1 MVCTLLNLIVAQ
13 GGGQGGDAS
22 KQEEQQRQ
30 QEEMKNHILSQVLSQ
45 EARARCKSCLNS
57 TIRGGV
63 VHKSLTQM
71 QFGLE
76 VNFIAFQN
84 NILNTTDSRVC
95 TRLSSHICD
104 SSFCFFA

>member
-1 MVCTLLNLIVAQ
+1 MLCMLLRLIAVQ

-45 EARARCKSCLNS
+45 EARARCKSCLNF

-63 VHKSLTQM
+63 VP
-71 QFGLE
+71 
-76 VNFIAFQN
+76 
-84 NILNTTDSRVC
+84 
-95 TRLSSHICD
+95 
-104 SSFCFFA
+104 